1 MPILHI
7 VLITVA
13 LEYVL
18 KSGHKDFPYLFLFLF
33 LENYFGH
40 L

>member
-18 KSGHKDFPYLFLFLF
+18 KSGDIDLPYLFLFLF